1 LLWILSDKSFDTWN
15 YTLPDGRGIWK
26 GLDFMLPFLKD
37 KTKWTGGKDVDHW
50 DGQPDARQ
58 FMLFAA
64 IAGNNP
70 AWFDLWKSLDKE
82 KYTDES
88 RLGMMLKNPLIWISM
103 NKSN

>member
-1 LLWILSDKSFDTWN
+1 
-15 YTLPDGRGIWK
+15 
-26 GLDFMLPFLKD
+26 
-37 KTKWTGGKDVDHW
+37 
-50 DGQPDARQ
+50 
-58 FMLFAA
+58 MLFAA

-88 RLGMMLKNPLIWISM
+88 RLGMMLKNPLIWITM